1 MKNLIKYIGVSLI
14 ILTFFGCEEKSNFI
28 EPDIQLV
35 SVYTLTNIS
44 GSNTP
49 VKINI
54 YREKELIIEY
64 ASEVNPLSFSSSNYA
79 DTSTDLFYQISVNK
93 IDGQSTMNYVISA
106 NKTTGFGTLT
116 IDATTTYNI
125 SISEEE
131 IYN

>member
-1 MKNLIKYIGVSLI
+1 MKNLIKYIGVSFI